1 MVSVLRRWSLINR
14 STILAFFTFKSIA
27 KHAGTTGNRGHP
39 RPIHPRWVM
48 PNMLVVPA
56 FELCDPLSLMVLVIA
71 GNTTQAWSA
80 VFYRWIG
87 RFHNTSQS
95 VTLGRLASNTSPPL
109 SASVYPKWQDQSNWQ
124 EPTPKVLLQS
134 NLWKRQSLAMVRHL
148 ALG

>member
-1 MVSVLRRWSLINR
+1 MATGTQRLKHFLKQCCHSTPARVMIEAVSVLRRWSLINR

-27 KHAGTTGNRGHP
+27 KHADTTGNRGHP

-56 FELCDPLSLMVLVIA
+56 YELCDPMSLMVLVIA
-71 GNTTQAWSA
+71 GNTTQPWSA

-95 VTLGRLASNTSPPL
+95 VTLGLPMSRYSR
-109 SASVYPKWQDQSNWQ
+109 
-124 EPTPKVLLQS
+124 TPSYLQF
-134 NLWKRQSLAMVRHL
+134 QQ
-148 ALG
+148 